1 MLEGIVCVPMKLP
14 SDHYRTCCQASHH
27 QPLVQ
32 DTKRCFFHVVSGA
45 LQVAI
50 NWAMCKGCI
59 PIPGVKTM
67 AMAEDNLGA
76 VGWRLFK
83 GEEADLD
90 AAAARVSRRM
100 IQNIFQTA

>member
-1 MLEGIVCVPMKLP
+1 MPGEPTI
-14 SDHYRTCCQASHH
+14 
-27 QPLVQ
+27 Q
-32 DTKRCFFHVVSGA
+32 DTKCAASLCGERG

-76 VGWRLFK
+76 VGWRLSE
-83 GEEADLD
+83 GEEAELD
-90 AAAARVSRRM
+90 AAAARVSQGM